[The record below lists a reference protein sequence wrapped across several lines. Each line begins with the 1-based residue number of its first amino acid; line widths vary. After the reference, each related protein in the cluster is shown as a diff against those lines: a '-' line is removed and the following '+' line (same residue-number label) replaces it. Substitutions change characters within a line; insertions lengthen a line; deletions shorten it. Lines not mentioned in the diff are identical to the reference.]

1 MASGDR
7 GARPGPGK
15 TNLGEGGGRSPPQ
28 VATEIGCSGEKIGQ
42 WEEVG
47 SLAVRTTEGGKKVHL
62 YILRVQCTTEGRRR
76 RAVSGLHQA
85 GARDGPR
92 EHLHNRQKGRGK
104 GGERKRGSRGARGRE
119 AQAPPTR
126 NRPTISFSYATL
138 QPDGKCR
145 AERRRRRS
153 EF

>member
-15 TNLGEGGGRSPPQ
+15 TKLGEGGGRSPPQ
-28 VATEIGCSGEKIGQ
+28 VATEIGCSGKNRAVGGSRLTGCESDRRGQ
-42 WEEVG
+42 
-47 SLAVRTTEGGKKVHL
+47 EGT
-62 YILRVQCTTEGRRR
+62 YILSVQCTMENRRR
-76 RAVSGLHQA
+76 RAASGLHQA
-85 GARDGPR
+85 GQETDLDSTYTTNKRG
-92 EHLHNRQKGRGK
+92 GGK
-104 GGERKRGSRGARGRE
+104 GGERKRGSREARGRE